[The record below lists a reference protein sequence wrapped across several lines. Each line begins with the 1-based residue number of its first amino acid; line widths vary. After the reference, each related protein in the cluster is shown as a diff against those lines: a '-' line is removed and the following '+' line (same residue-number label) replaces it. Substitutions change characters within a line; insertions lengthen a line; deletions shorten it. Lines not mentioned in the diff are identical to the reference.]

1 MQSIL
6 MPRLAGQIYA
16 MAGMRTQLNFAA
28 DAPGSFFGENTQFNG
43 VGFQNEKFAVD
54 AMDAA
59 GFARWLAE
67 TRAQPNRLDAAEY
80 ETLSR
85 RSTLPQPLA
94 FGAVEPGLFDQVV
107 ELQQPSGHTL
117 ELHKLPPRPCR
128 WQPHARITTHDR
140 PHSATSC
147 SAT

>member
-16 MAGMRTQLNFAA
+16 MAGMRTQLNFAGRRA
-28 DAPGSFFGENTQFNG
+28 RRFFGENAQFNG

-67 TRAQPNRLDAAEY
+67 VRAQPNRLDAAEY
-80 ETLSR
+80 ETLTRRARCRSR
-85 RSTLPQPLA
+85 SPSARC
-94 FGAVEPGLFDQVV
+94 EPGLFDQVV
-107 ELQQPSGHTL
+107 ACSSRAATRWSW
-117 ELHKLPPRPCR
+117 HKLPPHPCR
-128 WQPHARITTHDR
+128 WRWKAHRTITED
-140 PHSATSC
+140 P
-147 SAT
+147 